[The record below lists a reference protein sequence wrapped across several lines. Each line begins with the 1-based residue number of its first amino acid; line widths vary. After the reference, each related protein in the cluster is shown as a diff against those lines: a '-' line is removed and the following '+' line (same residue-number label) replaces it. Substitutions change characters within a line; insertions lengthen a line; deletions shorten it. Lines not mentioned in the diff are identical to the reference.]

1 MIALIVVGIIVILAI
16 LLIAM
21 KTYNRV
27 LGANSGSK
35 SRQKRAQSTVPLN
48 TMGIPS
54 VSGSIANSPALENSF
69 QFPRVDLNSVE
80 ENRTEQF
87 SITTELLSLLLVSVL
102 WGCSNPLLKRGTQ
115 GLETVAE
122 TSRVSQLFAE
132 IKFLFLNF
140 RYLIP
145 FLLNQ
150 CGSLVY
156 YYTLSSTELSFAV
169 PVANALSFLCT
180 LLTGK
185 LLGEEFGGKKAVVGM
200 FLTMAGITL
209 CVISSIDEQD
219 SRQQNAT

>member
-1 MIALIVVGIIVILAI
+1 WPCFAA
-16 LLIAM
+16 
-21 KTYNRV
+21 
-27 LGANSGSK
+27 
-35 SRQKRAQSTVPLN
+35 
-48 TMGIPS
+48 
-54 VSGSIANSPALENSF
+54 
-69 QFPRVDLNSVE
+69 
-80 ENRTEQF
+80 
-87 SITTELLSLLLVSVL
+87 ELLSLLLVSVL